1 VSELPEFDEVGAC
14 GTAVVITPISHIDI
28 KPVLEKPEVTK
39 VFRFCPDG
47 VVGPVCTKLYKQ
59 ITGIQFGEL
68 EDVHGWCYP
77 I

>member
-1 VSELPEFDEVGAC
+1 M
-14 GTAVVITPISHIDI
+14 
-28 KPVLEKPEVTK
+28 KPVLAQPAVSRSFRYEK
-39 VFRFCPDG
+39 DG
-47 VVGPVCTKLYKQ
+47 EVGPVCTKLYKQ